1 MEVPPVKCAHFR
13 LGQYLQGRQS
23 LFCPL
28 THSVRKDKTMT
39 KKNVTVNYNG
49 ELLRADEVLVFTPYD
64 EEDVKNNVTNKESVV
79 TITKAGKSVK
89 AVLKAVPK
97 EFEAVAKAQFN
108 SWQREQLPKPT
119 EGRCMIPQPDGT
131 YKECP
136 KKTGDNRVSCTNC
149 PNRGKFERKLIAKVS
164 IEEQQD
170 KNGLTL
176 AEAPAADSALIE
188 EENLS
193 EAQQRIVAKFEAMMD
208 KSPKHCLAMLLMGM
222 GYKGEEFASRMHLK
236 HDAANRVRNQVLGTA
251 PEGIT
256 DFDQVDTQNFSA
268 NKVGDTEYYRK
279 EAQKALETLLKMY
292 F

>member
-1 MEVPPVKCAHFR
+1 MLILAGSVSIVNVLLRP
-13 LGQYLQGRQS
+13 G
-23 LFCPL
+23 
-28 THSVRKDKTMT
+28 VRKDKTMT

-49 ELLRADEVLVFTPYD
+49 EPLKADEVLVFTPYD

-108 SWQREQLPKPT
+108 SWQREQQSNPT

-136 KKTGDNRVSCTNC
+136 KKVGENRVSCTNC
-149 PNRGKFERKLIAKVS
+149 PNKGKFERKLIAKVS

-170 KNGLTL
+170 TYDLSL
-176 AEAPAADSALIE
+176 VESPAADHDLIE
-188 EENLS
+188 EEDLTES
-193 EAQQRIVAKFEAMMD
+193 QKRIVAKFETMLD
-208 KSPKHCLAMLLMGM
+208 KSPKHCLAMLLMGL
-222 GYKGEEFASRMHLK
+222 GYNGEEFASRMHLK
-236 HDAANRVRNQVLGTA
+236 HDAANRVRNQILSTA
-251 PEGIT
+251 PDGIS
-256 DFDQVDTQNFSA
+256 DFDQVDAQNFYA
-268 NKVGDTEYYRK
+268 YNRGETDYYRE
-279 EAQKALETLLKMY
+279 EAKKALETLLKMY